1 MVSNAGKITTLAAS
15 PTTGIIDGTDALHT
29 GLFKAIECFTKDRIC
44 IAHGGFTLTDAGNYT
59 RYSLVNP
66 KYKYEGKFYS
76 HSGTLTVDQTS
87 LHTSNG
93 TYSRYLWVLLN
104 WNSGGTPTIVLDID
118 TGIYS
123 SPRIK
128 DISDGYIPIALV
140 NIAAGSDDDAT
151 DRVFQMFT
159 QNVVQGSV
167 SIGYDSS
174 GFTEKGALTASSAGL
189 TITGTTATIVTTPFM
204 SLGNGAT
211 NAGEFRLLEDTDNGA
226 HYTGFKAPAAV
237 TSNSVYTMPA
247 AFPGA
252 DRTLQSDS
260 SGVLSWVTGGGTI
273 TALNNQTANRL
284 VTIGATTTELD
295 GEANL
300 TFDGSTLGLTG
311 DQTISGSLTVDTN
324 TLYVDN
330 SGNEV
335 GIGTT
340 SPDRQLHV
348 EILGSSATNSVVPAL
363 RLTEITSATPAN
375 GLGVGMEFE
384 VESTASNNEIGATIN
399 AVVADNTGGNE
410 DFNLIFNTMIG
421 GATANERLRLGQDA
435 AGVPSCVFN
444 ENGDDVDFRVE
455 GDTNA
460 NMIVVDAGN
469 NRVGF
474 GNGPLNTIDFHGNQ
488 GNRILDVTSSSS
500 AGWEDCRY
508 IVGNDPGAPINL
520 TLPNPGVAGR
530 TYTFKNVNLQP
541 IVISCVTVG
550 GSDNIRK
557 MDASLGGATYGTSFQ
572 VASGQTAT
580 LVYEVSSTNWVVFG
594 HQDAI

>member
-1 MVSNAGKITTLAAS
+1 MVSNLGRITKLAAA
-15 PTTGIIDGTDALHT
+15 PTTGMVDGIDSLHT
-29 GLFKAIECFTKDRIC
+29 GIIKALEIMAKGRMI
-44 IAHGGFTLTDAGNYT
+44 IKSGNFTLSSSGGYT
-59 RYSLVNP
+59 RYSLVDP
-66 KYKYEGKFYS
+66 QYIYDGKVYS
-76 HSGTLTVDQTS
+76 HSGTLTVDQNVNYV
-87 LHTSNG
+87 SNG
-93 TYSRYLWVLLN
+93 TYSRYMWVLLDI
-104 WNSGGTPTIVLDID
+104 NSGGTPHLDILIE
-118 TGIYS
+118 TNIYS
-123 SPRIK
+123 SPRVV
-128 DISDGYIPIALV
+128 DIPDGYIPVALV
-140 NIAAGSDDDAT
+140 NIEAGSANDAT
-151 DRVFQMFT
+151 NRSFQMFT
-159 QNVVQGSV
+159 QSVTDNSV
-167 SIGYDSS
+167 SIGYDNS
-174 GFTEKGALTASSAGL
+174 GYTEKGSLTASGSGL
-189 TITGTTATIVTTPFM
+189 SIAGTTATIVTTPFM

-247 AFPGA
+247 AFPGG

-300 TFDGSTLGLTG
+300 TFDGSTLTLTG
-311 DQTISGSLTVDTN
+311 AQTISGDLTVN
-324 TLYVDN
+324 SNALYVDS

-340 SPDRQLHV
+340 SPDRKLHV
-348 EILGSSATNSVVPAL
+348 DMLDSSTNAAVPVL
-363 RLTEITSATPAN
+363 RLSERTTGTPAN

-384 VESTASNNEIGATIN
+384 VESSASNNEIGATIN
-399 AVVADNTGGNE
+399 AVVADNTGGSE
-410 DFNLIFNTMIG
+410 DFNLVFNTMLN
-421 GATANERLRLGQDA
+421 GATANERLRLGLDA

-455 GDTNA
+455 GDTNT

-469 NRVGF
+469 DRVGL
-474 GNGPLNTIDFHGNQ
+474 GGGPLNTIDFHGNQ
-488 GNRILDVTSSSS
+488 GNRIMDVTSSSS

-508 IVGNDPGAPINL
+508 IVGNDAGAPINL
-520 TLPNPGVAGR
+520 TMPAGVAGR

-541 IVISCVTVG
+541 IVLTRA
-550 GSDNIRK
+550 GSDNFRK
-557 MDASLGGATYGTSFQ
+557 MDASLGGAGYGTSFQ
-572 VASGQTAT
+572 VASAQTAT
-580 LVYEVSSTNWVVFG
+580 FVYEASSADWVVFG